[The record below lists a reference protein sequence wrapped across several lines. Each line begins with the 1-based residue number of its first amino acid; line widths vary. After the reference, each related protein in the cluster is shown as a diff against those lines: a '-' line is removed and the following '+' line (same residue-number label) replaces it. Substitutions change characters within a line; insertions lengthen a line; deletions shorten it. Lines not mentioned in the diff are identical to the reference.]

1 MNKKA
6 IVFTK
11 PYTAEYIDEE
21 LRDIS
26 DDEVLVKMEY
36 TAVSGGTERACIVGS
51 KNTNG
56 DFPRRLGYCGVGYI
70 EELGSSVSE
79 LKKGDRV
86 LVYHGIHTNYNICK
100 PHQLTRVEDNSMDSL
115 DASLVIIA
123 SMGLGGVRKLELELG
138 ESAMVM
144 GLGLLGIFSVQFLAL
159 SGANPLIA
167 VDPNPERRRLAIE
180 LGADYALDPTED
192 DFVKKVMEITKGK
205 GVRATVE
212 VTGIS
217 SAMNQALEC
226 ASYMGRI
233 SLLGC
238 TRVSDSAVDYYQQ
251 VHRPGIKLIGAHNFV
266 RPKLE
271 SYPHHW
277 THHDDCRAILDLI
290 SAGKIKVKPIISR
303 VVLPEEAPK
312 IYEELCY
319 DKNFPL
325 GTIFDWRSI

>member
-70 EELGSSVSE
+70 EELGS
-79 LKKGDRV
+79 
-86 LVYHGIHTNYNICK
+86 
-100 PHQLTRVEDNSMDSL
+100 
-115 DASLVIIA
+115 
-123 SMGLGGVRKLELELG
+123 
-138 ESAMVM
+138 
-144 GLGLLGIFSVQFLAL
+144 
-159 SGANPLIA
+159 
-167 VDPNPERRRLAIE
+167 
-180 LGADYALDPTED
+180 
-192 DFVKKVMEITKGK
+192 
-205 GVRATVE
+205 
-212 VTGIS
+212 
-217 SAMNQALEC
+217 
-226 ASYMGRI
+226 
-233 SLLGC
+233 
-238 TRVSDSAVDYYQQ
+238 
-251 VHRPGIKLIGAHNFV
+251 
-266 RPKLE
+266 
-271 SYPHHW
+271 YPHHW

-290 SAGKIKVKPIISR
+290 SARKIKVKPIISR